1 MIRIDRNGTLSHEEV
16 LEEIEIH
23 LNALTR
29 SFPEQP
35 NALYSQQ
42 LQQGSI
48 NEERLVNNVNISQFL
63 RDRVKNK
70 LNELNDKYQ
79 SLTAGGEINSND
91 LDNLSKYSHKEK
103 KNRPG
108 NSRYLIDKEN
118 LEVLI
123 GIGHNVS
130 ELSLIHI

>member
-1 MIRIDRNGTLSHEEV
+1 MDRIDRNGKLGHEEV

-79 SLTAGGEINSND
+79 SLTAGD
-91 LDNLSKYSHKEK
+91 LDM
-103 KNRPG
+103 
-108 NSRYLIDKEN
+108 I
-118 LEVLI
+118 
-123 GIGHNVS
+123 
-130 ELSLIHI
+130 